1 MQEVLSKLPN
11 VSEYH
16 ITWADLPVS
25 CLAYNPAY
33 LFSSIFRSAP
43 IRRLTIAIS
52 LENLSAL
59 DAQVFS
65 KLSSI
70 EQLRMVLHSE
80 IATSTDTQADTDS
93 DSDTLVPSDMTTYST
108 TDFLTFS
115 SSSSTLATAINY
127 IRHTLKSLEIEIRGP
142 SPLGSF
148 LPLIDHLP
156 HLEKLLVTL
165 PIDGDIQFDNH
176 HSALSTF
183 IDRHSTSLR
192 ALALRAEQPIFSSL
206 GRRRGGSLLK
216 AAYNDDDDDAGD
228 PFFLDTRFQQSLRNI
243 RQTRIRSLDL
253 TTTHIPIDTCLACI
267 RTFRSSLV
275 SLSVTGQYQS
285 LSFIEE
291 VLDEFEVEGGGGG
304 LLRELRLG
312 TVVLTPGLMD
322 LLAEKVPGL
331 QKLCLLV
338 KDVASPS
345 SSPSSSP
352 SLECRERREEQ
363 IVSVCFL
370 KCCSVVNIE

>member
-1 MQEVLSKLPN
+1 MMQEVLSKLPN

-16 ITWADLPVS
+16 ITWSDLPIS

-65 KLSSI
+65 KLSSL

-80 IATSTDTQADTDS
+80 ISTGSSSDTQADTDS
-93 DSDTLVPSDMTTYST
+93 DSDTLVPPDTATYST

-115 SSSSTLATAINY
+115 SSSSTLAAAINY
-127 IRHTLKSLEIEIRGP
+127 IRYTLKSLELEIRGP

-183 IDRHSTSLR
+183 IDRHTATLR

-216 AAYNDDDDDAGD
+216 AAYNDDNDNDDGD

-275 SLSVTGQYQS
+275 SLSVTGPYQS
-285 LSFIEE
+285 PSFVEE
-291 VLDEFEVEGGGGG
+291 VLDEFEAEGGGGG

-338 KDVASPS
+338 KDVTSPS

-352 SLECRERREEQ
+352 LLECRERREEQ
-363 IVSVCFL
+363 IVSVFSKKVL
-370 KCCSVVNIE
+370 